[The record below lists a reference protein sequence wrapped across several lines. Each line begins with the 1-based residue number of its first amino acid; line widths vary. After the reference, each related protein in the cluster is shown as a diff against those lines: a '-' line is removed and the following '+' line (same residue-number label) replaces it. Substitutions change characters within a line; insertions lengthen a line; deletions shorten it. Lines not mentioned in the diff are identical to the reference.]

1 MKKKIIKL
9 MKSFVIDGKKKK
21 KMHVNRKAVGAGGHR
36 ELAAFKGRGGRWQL
50 ERVAALWRALAA
62 APHISLAFPPSGACR
77 ELIKEREALA

>member
-1 MKKKIIKL
+1 MKKQIIKL
-9 MKSFVIDGKKKK
+9 MKSFVIDGKKK

-50 ERVAALWRALAA
+50 ERAAALWRALAA
-62 APHISLAFPPSGACR
+62 ALHISLAFPPSGACR